1 MIKNKLIFLCK
12 DKTNNQFGDRTIALE
27 VDNAVWQVL
36 GQLFKDISQYDVYTR
51 PYIVNIDRSG
61 VRPIAYHP
69 IPTIQTPDQNNG
81 IRYVYS
87 EKEDDRKYESMPANG
102 LMTYAKLGLSELT
115 ETVGFVTYSDR
126 TEFWNLPISVT
137 KVREMIVVPF
147 SELADTD
154 DFPLPS
160 GVAETIVQMVC
171 DSLKSNPI
179 QDNIYKP
186 KK

>member
-1 MIKNKLIFLCK
+1 
-12 DKTNNQFGDRTIALE
+12 
-27 VDNAVWQVL
+27 
-36 GQLFKDISQYDVYTR
+36 
-51 PYIVNIDRSG
+51 
-61 VRPIAYHP
+61 
-69 IPTIQTPDQNNG
+69 
-81 IRYVYS
+81 
-87 EKEDDRKYESMPANG
+87 
-102 LMTYAKLGLSELT
+102 MTYAKLGLSELT

-171 DSLKSNPI
+171 DSLKPNPI
-179 QDNIYKP
+179 QDNIYDKT